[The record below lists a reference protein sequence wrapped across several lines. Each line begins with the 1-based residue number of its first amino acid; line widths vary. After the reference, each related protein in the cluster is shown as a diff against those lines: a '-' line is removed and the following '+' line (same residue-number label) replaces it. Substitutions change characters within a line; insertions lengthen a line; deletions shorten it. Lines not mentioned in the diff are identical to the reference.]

1 MGTSQ
6 SRDQPINRIMN
17 LSKNANS
24 RKGRNAAENCAP
36 RGKALILAAFLLG
49 YAVNGIF
56 GVRNVRFPLQQEK
69 CGKETTTT
77 TNIDKIVSGLQP
89 SGDLF
94 ALTHYDKDEQELME
108 EIRKE
113 QESGERDKYY
123 LPKSYTAR
131 LDNAHFNDIG
141 GKDKFQK
148 EVYIAAML
156 LARRLVPSNDA
167 GHGKHQQRNRRGLIL
182 DIGAGSGYKL
192 VKYLSPEFETVGFET
207 EPAISFLR
215 KKYPNEEWVDSGKSE
230 ESLPESWNSNSR
242 KPDVCICSDVIE
254 HIHDPND
261 LAQFLLSLK
270 CKAYVIS
277 TPKRDVR
284 TPFLGPPVNKHHVR
298 EWTLHEFK
306 IYLESLGFRVV
317 KSYEG
322 IQHISTQFAI
332 AVPDNNKKKE

>member
-1 MGTSQ
+1 
-6 SRDQPINRIMN
+6 MN
-17 LSKNANS
+17 LSNNAKHRVRRNS
-24 RKGRNAAENCAP
+24 AENGAP
-36 RGKALILAAFLLG
+36 RGKALILAAAFLLG
-49 YAVNGIF
+49 YAANGIF
-56 GVRNVRFPLQQEK
+56 SVWNVRFPLQQEK
-69 CGKETTTT
+69 GYKETTTT
-77 TNIDKIVSGLQP
+77 TNIDKIVNGLQP

-123 LPKSYTAR
+123 LPKSYKAR
-131 LDNAHFNDIG
+131 LDNKHFNDIG
-141 GKDKFQK
+141 AKDGYQK

-156 LARRLVPSNDA
+156 LARRLVPSNDNGSNNA
-167 GHGKHQQRNRRGLIL
+167 GHGKHQQHNRRGLVL

-192 VKYLSPEFETVGFET
+192 VKFLSPEFETIGFET

-215 KKYPNEEWVDSGKSE
+215 KQYPNEKWVESGKPE

-254 HIHDPND
+254 HIRDPND
-261 LAQFLLSLK
+261 LVQFLLSLQ

-277 TPKRDVR
+277 TPKREALA
-284 TPFLGPPVNKHHVR
+284 PFLGGPPSNTHHVR

-306 IYLESLGFRVV
+306 MFLESLGFRVV

-322 IQHISTQFAI
+322 IQHISILFAM

>member
-1 MGTSQ
+1 
-6 SRDQPINRIMN
+6 MN
-17 LSKNANS
+17 LSNNAK
-24 RKGRNAAENCAP
+24 RQVIRRNTVANGA
-36 RGKALILAAFLLG
+36 RGKVLIFAAFLLG
-49 YAVNGIF
+49 YAANGIF
-56 GVRNVRFPLQQEK
+56 DDRNVRFPLQQEK
-69 CGKETTTT
+69 GGKETTTT
-77 TNIDKIVSGLQP
+77 TNIDKIVNGLSP

-123 LPKSYTAR
+123 LPKSYKAR
-131 LDNAHFNDIG
+131 LDNKHYNDLG
-141 GKDKFQK
+141 NEDGHQK

-156 LARRLVPSNDA
+156 LARRLVPSNDNSNNNT
-167 GHGKHQQRNRRGLIL
+167 GHGKHQQRNRRGLVL

-192 VKYLSPEFETVGFET
+192 VKFLSPEFETVGFET

-215 KKYPNEEWVDSGKSE
+215 KKYPNEEWVDSGKPE

-254 HIHDPND
+254 HMRDPND
-261 LAQFLLSLK
+261 LVRFLLSLQ

-277 TPKRDVR
+277 TPKREAHAR
-284 TPFLGPPVNKHHVR
+284 SRFFLGPPRNTHHVR
-298 EWTLHEFK
+298 EWTLHELKMF
-306 IYLESLGFRVV
+306 LESLGFRVV

-322 IQHISTQFAI
+322 IQHRTTQFAI
-332 AVPDNNKKKE
+332 AVPDNKKKKE